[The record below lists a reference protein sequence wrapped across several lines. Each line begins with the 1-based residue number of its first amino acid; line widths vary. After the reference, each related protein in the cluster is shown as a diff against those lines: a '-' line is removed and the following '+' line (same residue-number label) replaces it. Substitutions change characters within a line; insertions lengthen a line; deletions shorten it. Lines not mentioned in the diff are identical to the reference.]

1 MKKTNATFTD
11 ILWRWNIGGKAIKK
25 NHLSKK
31 LFLGIVILLISN
43 NLANAQLTITGQVR
57 TRSEWRAGQGT
68 LLQKGDVPAFFNS
81 QRTRVNFGYTGYRF
95 KFFTAIQDVRVWGQD
110 ASTNNQI
117 TQGAT
122 NGLMLHEAYA
132 EIVFNDTM
140 PLNKVDNI
148 SLKIGRQEIAYDDQK
163 ILGSLDWLQQAR
175 RHDAAVLKFAHKA
188 WMADIGVAYNQ
199 NNLNGTGTSGQVN
212 NKYNGVPATLGAA
225 SSSTISAT
233 SAYAAGTNA
242 IGTMYK
248 SFQYIYVGKKFH
260 FGNASLLCFKD
271 DFNKTKLSN
280 GSTVTD
286 RGEWSRITSG
296 AYINATI
303 LRFVNIT
310 GSAYYQSGKDKTG
323 RNLDAYLASATI
335 TAQLGR
341 KLFIGPGFDYLSG
354 DNGTSTSTSTSTTH
368 KFDPLYGTPHKFWG
382 YMDYFYVANAFQKKD
397 AGGTVVSP
405 GLYNYFFKIKYKP
418 KDNLTLTLDIHQ
430 FDAGNRV
437 SDGKGGTLKKD
448 LGAEVDFVA
457 NYALTR
463 AVSFELGYSIMSG
476 SSTLAALK
484 GVTNAELTPQW
495 AYLMINVRPNFLE
508 KITQSK

>member
-1 MKKTNATFTD
+1 MKHVRTTLLGF
-11 ILWRWNIGGKAIKK
+11 LAIRRADTKEY
-25 NHLSKK
+25 LSSISKK
-31 LFLGIVILLISN
+31 LVYGISLVVINYNS
-43 NLANAQLTITGQVR
+43 ANAQLTLTGQVR
-57 TRSEWRAGQGT
+57 TRTEWRDGQGT

-117 TQGAT
+117 TQGAY

-132 EIVFNDTM
+132 EIVLTDTM
-140 PLNKVDNI
+140 PLNKIDNI
-148 SLKIGRQEIAYDDQK
+148 SLKIGRQEISYDDQK
-163 ILGSLDWLQQAR
+163 ILGALDWLQQAR
-175 RHDAAVLKFAHKA
+175 RHDAAILKFAHKA

-199 NNLNGTGTSGQVN
+199 NAMFQVN

-225 SSSTISAT
+225 SSATIST
-233 SAYAAGTNA
+233 TPAYPAGTNG

-248 SFQYIYVGKKFH
+248 SFQYIYIGKKFH

-280 GSTVTD
+280 GVTVTD
-286 RGEWSRITSG
+286 RGEWSRVTSG

-323 RNLDAYLASATI
+323 RNLDAYLASATL

-341 KLFIGPGFDYLSG
+341 KLFVGPGFDYLSG
-354 DNGTSTSTSTSTTH
+354 DNGTTTATATSTSH

-382 YMDYFYVANAFQKKD
+382 YMDYFYVANAFQKTD

-418 KDNLTLTLDIHQ
+418 KDNLTLTLDLHQ

-437 SDGKGGTLKKD
+437 SDGKGGTMKKD
-448 LGAEVDFVA
+448 LGSEVDFVV
-457 NYALTR
+457 NYGLTR
-463 AVSFELGYSIMSG
+463 AVSFELGYSMMSG

-484 GVTNAELTPQW
+484 GVTNAELDPQW
-495 AYLMINVRPNFLE
+495 AYLMIILRPNFLE